1 MAPQPDHPTQL
12 EARSCQTSPRGIST
26 GKDPDRSK
34 RDLKR
39 SQPSPEVMETASWE
53 RRDASHGEKHK
64 DHVSDNTPQTP
75 VFVTTADRKNLT

>member
-39 SQPSPEVMETASWE
+39 SQPSPEVMEVSSWE
-53 RRDASHGEKHK
+53 R
-64 DHVSDNTPQTP
+64 
-75 VFVTTADRKNLT
+75 